1 MMDLMTRTGCQ
12 GSACGDHARGG
23 NRGDEGV
30 SEIITNLVTH
40 VPDADWSTVD
50 CTSSYMEA
58 ADLEMLRRRRHSLAA
73 PASSSLGDTW
83 SMYSPKG
90 QSFLAALACGIALG
104 CIGVFSDACAHWV
117 SAFRSGICAYYFWL
131 GRNMCCV
138 HGNECEDYYSWGE
151 FFLGRDNLVVAFVDF
166 VMYVSFSTLAAI
178 TAAYL
183 CKTYAPYASGG
194 GIAEVKTIV
203 SGHHVRRYLGGW
215 TLVTKVISMCF
226 STGSGLTVGKE
237 GPFVHIGACV
247 GGIVSS
253 VFPSYHHEAKKRELI
268 TAGAGGGMAVAFGAP
283 VGGVIFALEDVST
296 SYNFNALMAALICGV
311 TAVLLQSHVD
321 LWHTGRIVQ
330 FSVNYQ
336 HNWHFFEFPMF
347 AAIGCFGG
355 FMGSA
360 FSVVNLR
367 VYRWRKKHVRQWRLV
382 EVAVVAAVTGIV
394 NFVTPYA
401 SGSMLELLGDCFQDC
416 TPTSKIEM
424 CVDSDMRAFFS
435 LLVTATAKFI
445 MFMYTVG
452 IFLPAG
458 VLVPS
463 LTIGALY
470 GRAFGMMFRALQE
483 TYSSSYI
490 FTECYDQD
498 LCVIPGVYAIVG
510 AAAMLTGVTHMTICL
525 AIIMF
530 ELTGSLEYMVP
541 VIVGILCA
549 KAAGRAVG
557 VKGMYEILIEEQKLP
572 YLDPKKEFH
581 LDFVAED
588 VYQGKQF
595 TVLTAYGLQV
605 RDINEL
611 LSVMNVIGFPV
622 VESANDMTLLGYAP
636 TKKLL
641 RAIQVAAANNSD
653 VSLDTYLRFKTAPSY
668 SSDPTFLEVD
678 LTNLLEACLLQVE
691 PECSVKKLLYL
702 FQSLGT
708 HHIFVCRYSKFE
720 GFISKKDFI
729 NFMRVKEREEHM
741 EADELEREERK
752 RARQRRQNSTARA
765 PRGNGR

>member
-1 MMDLMTRTGCQ
+1 MLQTGD
-12 GSACGDHARGG
+12 GGGGGACGA
-23 NRGDEGV
+23 DED
-30 SEIITNLVTH
+30 ITSLVVNL
-40 VPDADWSTVD
+40 PEADWATID
-50 CTSSYMEA
+50 CISSHTEAAERAAIRRRYSNAATSS
-58 ADLEMLRRRRHSLAA
+58 
-73 PASSSLGDTW
+73 SSHGDTW
-83 SMYSPKG
+83 SVYSPEG
-90 QSFLAALACGIALG
+90 EGFLAALACGIVLG
-104 CIGVFSDACAHWV
+104 CVGVFSDACAHWV
-117 SAFRSGICAYYFWL
+117 SAFRRGICANFFWL
-131 GRNMCCV
+131 GRSLCCV
-138 HGNECEDYYSWGE
+138 DSSECGEYYSWGE
-151 FFLGRDNLVVAFVDF
+151 FFLGRGNHVVAFVDF
-166 VMYVSFSTLAAI
+166 IMYVSFSIVAAV

-203 SGHHVRRYLGGW
+203 SGHHVKRYLGGW
-215 TLVTKVISMCF
+215 TLITKVVGMCF

-247 GGIVSS
+247 GGIISGVL
-253 VFPSYHHEAKKRELI
+253 PSYQQEAKARELI

-283 VGGVIFALEDVST
+283 VGGVIFALEDVCT
-296 SYNFNALMAALICGV
+296 AYNFKALMAALISGV
-311 TAVLLQSHVD
+311 TAVLLQSRVD

-336 HNWHFFEFPMF
+336 HNWHFFELPMF
-347 AAIGCFGG
+347 ASIGCFGG

-367 VYRWRKKHVRQWRLV
+367 IGRWRKKHLKQWRLV
-382 EVAVVAAVTGIV
+382 EVAVVAAVTGVV
-394 NFVTPYA
+394 NFLTPYG

-416 TPTSKIEM
+416 TPSSPIEM
-424 CVDSDMRAFFS
+424 CEDRGARAFVS
-435 LLVTATAKFI
+435 LLVTATAKFL

-458 VLVPS
+458 ILVPS

-470 GRAFGMMFRALQE
+470 GRAFGMVLRALQE
-483 TYSSSYI
+483 TYASAYI

-549 KAAGRAVG
+549 KAAGEAVG
-557 VKGMYEILIEEQKLP
+557 VKGTYEIVIEENKLP
-572 YLDPKKEFH
+572 YLDPKKEFY
-581 LDFVAED
+581 LDFVAKN
-588 VYQGKQF
+588 VYADKQF

-611 LSVMNVIGFPV
+611 MTKMNVTGFPV
-622 VESANDMTLLGYAP
+622 VESAGDTTLLGYAP
-636 TKKLL
+636 TKKMA
-641 RAIQVAAANNSD
+641 RAIQVAAARNSG
-653 VSLDTYLRFKTAPSY
+653 VNFDTFVRFKTAPSH
-668 SSDPTFLEVD
+668 SHNPTFLEVD
-678 LTNLLEACLLQVE
+678 LTDILESCLLQVE

-702 FQSLGT
+702 FKSLGT

-729 NFMRVKEREEHM
+729 SFMRVKEREEHM
-741 EADELEREERK
+741 EDAELERERRELARK
-752 RARQRRQNSTARA
+752 RRHRETETAAVDNA
-765 PRGNGR
+765 PVTTETYTAAHQH